1 MSLDTTPFTPH
12 TDGHP
17 VEPSNTDQLQTLP
30 DHNQSLIAR
39 TLHEWKQLAVL
50 GAPILVAQLA
60 QMANGVIDTVMAGH
74 ASAEDLAG
82 VAIGA
87 SLWVPVLLFFAGVLG
102 ALQPTISG
110 HRGSGALHKI
120 MPTTW
125 QGIYIALAGMV
136 AMILLLVNTQP
147 LLAILR
153 LDATTTTI
161 ADGYLKAF
169 AWGVPA
175 LLLLTALRGLTDGL
189 GHTRVIMVFSLVSTL
204 LNLPLNYIFIYGF
217 DFNVFQLPAMG
228 GIGCG
233 WATTISNWVAAIAL
247 LVYLHRSNTYKR
259 FHLIGDWVA
268 PARTEIAS
276 LLKLGLPIG
285 FTLFIEVSMFC
296 MIALFLAPLG
306 ATTVAGHQ
314 IVLNVTSVLF
324 MLPLSLGMA
333 LTLRI
338 SFLVGAQDHEEA
350 RLLARSSLL
359 LAVGISCINAPI
371 LFFGRAW
378 LASLYTSDA
387 SVQQVA
393 TTLFMFAAIFQIVDV
408 IQVTMI
414 NVQRGYKD
422 TKIPMLIMLLSFW
435 GISLPLGYAL
445 TFKDWIT
452 APMGAPGFWMA
463 LIAGLTCAA
472 LLLTVRMFGFRL
484 TGFTAHGDSEAATS
498 GSTNHKTNKC

>member
-1 MSLDTTPFTPH
+1 
-12 TDGHP
+12 
-17 VEPSNTDQLQTLP
+17 VEPLNTDQLQTLP
-30 DHNQSLIAR
+30 DHNQSLVTR

-50 GAPILVAQLA
+50 GAPILIAQLA

-87 SLWVPVLLFFAGVLG
+87 SLWVPVLLFFAGVLS

-110 HRGSGALHKI
+110 HRGAGELHKI

-147 LLAILR
+147 VLRILQ
-153 LDATTTTI
+153 LDAVTAAI
-161 ADGYLKAF
+161 SDGYLDAF

-189 GHTRVIMVFSLVSTL
+189 GHTRVIMVFSLISTL
-204 LNLPLNYIFIYGF
+204 LNLPLNYVFIYGF
-217 DFNVFQLPAMG
+217 DFIIFQLPAMG

-233 WATTISNWVAAIAL
+233 WATSIANWAATLAL
-247 LVYLHRSNTYKR
+247 LVYLNRSATFKN

-268 PARTEIAS
+268 PAKSEIAR

-285 FTLFIEVSMFC
+285 FTMFIEVSMFC

-306 ATTVAGHQ
+306 STTVAGHQ

-338 SFLVGAQDHEEA
+338 SFLVGAADHDEA

-371 LFFGRAW
+371 LFFGREW
-378 LASLYTSDA
+378 LAGLYTSDV
-387 SVQQVA
+387 SVQNIA
-393 TTLFMFAAIFQIVDV
+393 AKLFMLAALFQIVDV

-422 TKIPMLIMLLSFW
+422 TKTPMFIMLLSFW
-435 GISLPLGYAL
+435 GICLPLGYML

-472 LLLTVRMFGFRL
+472 LLLTVRMFRFRPA
-484 TGFTAHGDSEAATS
+484 GFTAH
-498 GSTNHKTNKC
+498 

>member
-1 MSLDTTPFTPH
+1 M
-12 TDGHP
+12 
-17 VEPSNTDQLQTLP
+17 EPLNTDQLQTLP
-30 DHNQSLIAR
+30 DHNQSLVAR

-50 GAPILVAQLA
+50 GAPILIAQLA

-102 ALQPTISG
+102 ALQPSISG
-110 HRGSGALHKI
+110 HRGAGELHKI

-136 AMILLLVNTQP
+136 VMILLLINMQP
-147 LLAILR
+147 VLAILQ
-153 LDATTTTI
+153 LDATTSAI
-161 ADGYLKAF
+161 ADGYLGAF

-217 DFNVFQLPAMG
+217 DFIVFQLPAMG

-233 WATTISNWVAAIAL
+233 WATSISNWVATIAL
-247 LVYLHRSNTYKR
+247 LVYLNRSNAYKS

-268 PARTEIAS
+268 PARAEIAR
-276 LLKLGLPIG
+276 LLRLGLPIG
-285 FTLFIEVSMFC
+285 FTMFIEVSMFC

-314 IVLNVTSVLF
+314 IVLNLISLLF
-324 MLPLSLGMA
+324 MVPLSLGMA

-338 SFLVGAQDHEEA
+338 SFLVGAADHDEA

-359 LAVGISCINAPI
+359 LAIGISCISAPV
-371 LFFGRAW
+371 LFFGRNW
-378 LASLYTSDA
+378 FASLYTSDLA
-387 SVQQVA
+387 VQQVA
-393 TTLFMFAAIFQIVDV
+393 AQLFMLGAFFQIVDV

-435 GISLPLGYAL
+435 GICLPLGYVL
-445 TFKDWIT
+445 TFKDWLT
-452 APMGAPGFWMA
+452 APLGAPGFWMA

-472 LLLTVRMFGFRL
+472 FLLTIRMFRFRPVGF
-484 TGFTAHGDSEAATS
+484 AAR
-498 GSTNHKTNKC
+498 

>member
-1 MSLDTTPFTPH
+1 
-12 TDGHP
+12 
-17 VEPSNTDQLQTLP
+17 VEPLNTDQLQTLP
-30 DHNQSLIAR
+30 DHNQSLVAR

-50 GAPILVAQLA
+50 GAPILIAQLA

-87 SLWVPVLLFFAGVLG
+87 SLWVPVLLFFAGVLS

-110 HRGSGALHKI
+110 HRGAGELQKI

-125 QGIYIALAGMV
+125 QGIYIALV
-136 AMILLLVNTQP
+136 AMVVMVLLLVNTQP
-147 LLAILR
+147 VLRILQ
-153 LDATTTTI
+153 LDVVTSAI
-161 ADGYLKAF
+161 ADGYLDAF

-189 GHTRVIMVFSLVSTL
+189 GHTRVIMVFSLISTL

-217 DFNVFQLPAMG
+217 DFIVFQVPAMG

-233 WATTISNWVAAIAL
+233 WATSIANWVATLAL
-247 LVYLHRSNTYKR
+247 LVYLNRSATFKN

-268 PARTEIAS
+268 PAKSEIAR

-285 FTLFIEVSMFC
+285 FTMFIEVSMFC

-306 ATTVAGHQ
+306 STTVAGHQ

-338 SFLVGAQDHEEA
+338 SFLVGAADHDEA

-371 LFFGRAW
+371 LFFGREW
-378 LASLYTSDA
+378 LAGLYTSDL

-393 TTLFMFAAIFQIVDV
+393 TTLFMLAALFQIVDV

-422 TKIPMLIMLLSFW
+422 TKTPMFIMLLSFW
-435 GISLPLGYAL
+435 GICLPLGYVL
-445 TFKDWIT
+445 TFKDWLT
-452 APMGAPGFWMA
+452 APLGAPGFWMA

-472 LLLTVRMFGFRL
+472 LLLTVRMFRFRPVN
-484 TGFTAHGDSEAATS
+484 F
-498 GSTNHKTNKC
+498 STRE

>member
-1 MSLDTTPFTPH
+1 M
-12 TDGHP
+12 
-17 VEPSNTDQLQTLP
+17 EPSNTDQLQPLP
-30 DHNQSLIAR
+30 DHNQSLVAR

-50 GAPILVAQLA
+50 GAPILIAQLA

-102 ALQPTISG
+102 ALQPSISG
-110 HRGSGALHKI
+110 HRGAGELQKI

-136 AMILLLVNTQP
+136 VMILLLINTQP
-147 LLAILR
+147 VLTILQ
-153 LDATTTTI
+153 LDATTAVI
-161 ADGYLKAF
+161 ADGYLDAF

-189 GHTRVIMVFSLVSTL
+189 GHTRVIMVFSLVSTV

-217 DFNVFQLPAMG
+217 DFIVFQLPAMG
-228 GIGCG
+228 GVGCG
-233 WATTISNWVAAIAL
+233 WATSISNWTATIAL
-247 LVYLHRSNTYKR
+247 LVYLNRSNTYKS

-268 PARTEIAS
+268 PARAEIAS

-285 FTLFIEVSMFC
+285 FTMFIEVSMFC

-338 SFLVGAQDHEEA
+338 SFLVGAADHDEA

-371 LFFGRAW
+371 LFVGREW
-378 LASLYTSDA
+378 LAGLYTSDLN
-387 SVQQVA
+387 VQQIA
-393 TTLFMFAAIFQIVDV
+393 TKLFMLAALFQIVDV

-422 TKIPMLIMLLSFW
+422 TKLPMLIMLLSFW
-435 GISLPLGYAL
+435 GICLPLGYVL
-445 TFKDWIT
+445 TFKHWLT
-452 APMGAPGFWMA
+452 APLGAPGFWMA

-472 LLLTVRMFGFRL
+472 LLLTVRMFRFRPVGF
-484 TGFTAHGDSEAATS
+484 AA
-498 GSTNHKTNKC
+498 C

>member
-1 MSLDTTPFTPH
+1 MEPLNPQQQHQPLPNHNESL
-12 TDGHP
+12 
-17 VEPSNTDQLQTLP
+17 V
-30 DHNQSLIAR
+30 AR
-39 TLHEWKQLAVL
+39 TLHEWQQLATL
-50 GAPILVAQLA
+50 GAPILIAQLA
-60 QMANGVIDTVMAGH
+60 QMANGVIDTIMAGH

-87 SLWVPVLLFFAGVLG
+87 SLWVPVLLFFSGVLS

-110 HRGSGALHKI
+110 HRGAGELHKI

-125 QGIYIALAGMV
+125 QGIYIALAAMTVMV
-136 AMILLLVNTQP
+136 LLLINTQP
-147 LLAILR
+147 VLAILQ
-153 LDATTTTI
+153 LDATNAAI
-161 ADGYLKAF
+161 ADGYLDAF

-175 LLLLTALRGLTDGL
+175 LLLLIALRGLTDGL
-189 GHTRVIMVFSLVSTL
+189 GHTSVIMVFSLVSTL

-217 DFNVFQLPAMG
+217 DFIVFQLPAMG

-233 WATTISNWVAAIAL
+233 WATSISNWVATIAL
-247 LVYLHRSNTYKR
+247 LIYLNRSSTYKNL
-259 FHLIGDWVA
+259 HLIGDWIA
-268 PARTEIAS
+268 PARTEITR

-306 ATTVAGHQ
+306 STTVAGHQ

-338 SFLVGAQDHEEA
+338 SFLVGAADHDEA

-359 LAVGISCINAPI
+359 LAVSISCINAPI
-371 LFFGRAW
+371 LFFGREW
-378 LASLYTSDA
+378 LAGLYTSDV
-387 SVQQVA
+387 SVQNIA
-393 TTLFMFAAIFQIVDV
+393 TKLFMLAAIFQIVDV
-408 IQVTMI
+408 IQVTMV

-422 TKIPMLIMLLSFW
+422 TKTPMFIMLLSFW
-435 GISLPLGYAL
+435 GICLPLGYVL
-445 TFKDWIT
+445 TFKNWLT
-452 APMGAPGFWMA
+452 TPMGAPGFWMA

-472 LLLTVRMFGFRL
+472 FLLTLRMFRFR
-484 TGFTAHGDSEAATS
+484 AAGLES
-498 GSTNHKTNKC
+498 H